1 MDIGN
6 IRKEYIQSGMNRK
19 DLNDDPLAQFV
30 FWFEQARQA
39 ELKEVNAMSIATVR
53 ADGMPQVRT
62 VLLKIFDERGFVF
75 FTNYNSAKAK
85 ELEATPKA
93 SILFPWL
100 DLERQVRIS
109 GAVEKISKAESFK
122 YFTSRPRGSQL
133 GAWISEQ
140 SQVISSRT
148 VLKTLMNQVK
158 EKFKAGE
165 VPLPDAWGG
174 YRIIPESYEFWQ
186 GRANR
191 LHDRFKYSR
200 SDDEGWQVNRLA
212 P

>member
-1 MDIGN
+1 MNIGE
-6 IRKEYIQSGMNRK
+6 IRKEYTKFGLNRN
-19 DLNDDPLAQFV
+19 DLLANPLNQFEK
-30 FWFEQARQA
+30 WFEQAREA

-75 FTNYNSAKAK
+75 FTNYNSAKSK
-85 ELEATPKA
+85 EIGANPKA

-109 GAVEKISKAESFK
+109 GAVERISKVESLK

-140 SQVISSRT
+140 SQVISNRT
-148 VLKTLMNQVK
+148 VLKTLMNQIK
-158 EKFKAGE
+158 EKFKEGE

-174 YRIIPESYEFWQ
+174 YRIVPESYEFWQ

-191 LHDRFKYSR
+191 LHDRFKYLR
-200 SDDEGWQVNRLA
+200 DDDVWSISRLA